1 MADNRKIRDFVE
13 RWTGRGYEKGEAVN
27 SHALWLPATL
37 RRFAYMTVMLGLKA
51 SLSTMAADGR
61 EDVVEHP
68 RLELLGGGQIGG
80 DNQPVQVALADEPDL
95 LDATSRLKG
104 VVIHDPL
111 TVTRQ
116 GIFRVGVAEGGG
128 DIPTAEQDL
137 PAGGDGSDRAELV
150 VGERL

>member
-37 RRFAYMTVMLGLKA
+37 RCFAYMTVMLGLKA

-68 RLELLGGGQIGG
+68 RLELLGGGQLRG

-104 VVIHDPL
+104 VVIHAPL

-116 GIFRVGVAEGGG
+116 ALTCQARQAPKPDTV
-128 DIPTAEQDL
+128 
-137 PAGGDGSDRAELV
+137 
-150 VGERL
+150 

>member
-1 MADNRKIRDFVE
+1 M
-13 RWTGRGYEKGEAVN
+13 
-27 SHALWLPATL
+27 
-37 RRFAYMTVMLGLKA
+37 
-51 SLSTMAADGR
+51 DG

-68 RLELLGGGQIGG
+68 GLELLGGGQLGG
-80 DNQPVQVALADEPDL
+80 DNQPVQVARADESDL

-116 GIFRVGVAEGGG
+116 GIFRVGVAEGGRHV
-128 DIPTAEQDL
+128 PAAEQDL
-137 PAGGDGSDRAELV
+137 LAGGNGSDRAELV